1 VKPGFK
7 SAAYAS
13 FGVGMLVGVVPQ
25 VLLRYAGG
33 PALEDASVVRWL
45 GAALAATGAWVYF
58 GCVADFA
65 RRGGTPA
72 FWDAPGTLVLNPWF
86 RAVRNP
92 MYAGVTAMIAGRALW
107 QESLTVLA
115 WAVVVAVWFHGFV
128 VLYEEPHLRSV
139 FGARYDAYCERVPRW
154 VPRPIRRLTLG
165 AVWQN
170 LRT

>member
-1 VKPGFK
+1 MKPGFK
-7 SAAYAS
+7 SAVYAS

-25 VLLRYAGG
+25 LLLHYARG
-33 PALEDASVVRWL
+33 PAFANAAGIRWA

-58 GCVADFA
+58 GCVVDFA

-92 MYAGVTAMIAGRALW
+92 MYAGVTAMIVGRGLW
-107 QESLTVLA
+107 GGSLAVVA
-115 WAVVVAVWFHGFV
+115 WAAVVAAWFHGFV

-139 FGARYDAYCERVPRW
+139 FAGRYDAYCERVPRW
-154 VPRPIRRLTLG
+154 MPRPIRRLTLG